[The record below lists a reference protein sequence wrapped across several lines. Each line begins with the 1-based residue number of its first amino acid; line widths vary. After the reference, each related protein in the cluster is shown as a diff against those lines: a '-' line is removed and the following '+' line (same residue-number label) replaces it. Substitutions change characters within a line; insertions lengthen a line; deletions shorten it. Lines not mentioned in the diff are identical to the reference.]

1 MRTGVSDACER
12 ERCVRAGAM
21 RASESDA
28 CGREQPI
35 ARLQPEAL
43 LATGNPAAKLR
54 ERGAARTRSTFN
66 KQAILVSW

>member
-1 MRTGVSDACER
+1 MRASGSDACE
-12 ERCVRAGAM
+12 
-21 RASESDA
+21 
-28 CGREQPI
+28 REQPI

>member
-1 MRTGVSDACER
+1 M
-12 ERCVRAGAM
+12 RAGV
-21 RASESDA
+21 SDA

-54 ERGAARTRSTFN
+54 ERALRAQEAPSTSKRS
-66 KQAILVSW
+66 S